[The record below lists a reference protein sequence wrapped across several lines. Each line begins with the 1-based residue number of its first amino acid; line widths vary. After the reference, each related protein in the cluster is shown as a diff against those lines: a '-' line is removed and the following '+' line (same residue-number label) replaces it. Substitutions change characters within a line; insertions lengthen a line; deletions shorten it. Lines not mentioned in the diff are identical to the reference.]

1 MPDMNKDV
9 RISEIQALTLRL
21 LLLFAKKGQSGP
33 IPSVALLSAVEK
45 NRAKTTYASNFRK
58 SCHILAENGFI
69 HLHRN
74 QKSLKMAYTLTPLG
88 LITAGEL
95 EAEAEE
101 RERKEE
107 EAKNAR

>member
-21 LLLFAKKGQSGP
+21 LLLFATKGQSGP
-33 IPSVALLSAVEK
+33 IPSVVLFQAVEQ
-45 NRAKTTYASNFRK
+45 NRKKTTFASNFRK
-58 SCHILAENGFI
+58 SCHLLEENGFI

-74 QKSLKMAYTLTPLG
+74 PKSLKMAYTLTPLG

-107 EAKNAR
+107 AQNAR

>member
-1 MPDMNKDV
+1 MPDMDKDV

-21 LLLFAKKGQSGP
+21 LLIFASKGQGHP
-33 IPSVALLSAVEK
+33 IPSVVLLAAVEK

-58 SCHILAENGFI
+58 SCHILVEHGFI
-69 HLHRN
+69 DLHRHP
-74 QKSLKMAYTLTPLG
+74 KSLKMAYTLTPLG

-95 EAEAEE
+95 EEEAQEK
-101 RERKEE
+101 ERKE